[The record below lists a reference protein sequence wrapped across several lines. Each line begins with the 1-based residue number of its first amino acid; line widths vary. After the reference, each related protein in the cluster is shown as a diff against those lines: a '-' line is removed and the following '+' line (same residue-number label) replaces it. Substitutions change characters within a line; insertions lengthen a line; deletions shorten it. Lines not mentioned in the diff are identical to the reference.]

1 MINYTVID
9 DDPEDFNTAKKV
21 KLEKPVT
28 IHGDTYE
35 EVIIAESLGLMGGS
49 NTAIFAP
56 EEDSEHEH
64 IADRK
69 LAESNREDEALFRL
83 VKDSDNLEL

>member
-1 MINYTVID
+1 MIDYTVID

-21 KLEKPVT
+21 KLEKPVQ
-28 IHGDTYE
+28 IRGGEYKE
-35 EVIIAESLGLMGGS
+35 IIIAESLGLMGGS
-49 NTAIFAP
+49 NTAIFVP
-56 EEDSEHEH
+56 EEDSDKDH

-83 VKDSDNLEL
+83 VKDSDNLQV